1 MSAPPISKL
10 VVPRE
15 TAYDLFRRFCTPSW
29 RTGLPV
35 IDDGGPF
42 GDPAAH
48 RGETSGGA
56 AGDGGPGA
64 GKSEI
69 GLHAGEVVE
78 LYGDPNVGKTEL
90 LLHLVASC
98 VLPAAAGG
106 LARPA
111 LFFDHDCRLDLH
123 RLRQVLQHRLGGGGG
138 GVGGGVGGAGV
149 ASGVQQQPQQQQQ
162 QQLDASLSRVH
173 VYRCHSSFE
182 VVATLAHLRGGP
194 LLRAGSGTAALLALD
209 GLGAFHWQD
218 KRTEAVS
225 GSGPA
230 LLSQVAEAVARTIAA
245 TPIAVV
251 ATKPRLFSSRDK
263 PHCEYLPQR
272 WQRLVSRRLLL
283 ERAGGGGGGGVGGG
297 GGRSDGGVRSSVALY
312 SATLIW
318 AAGQHGGEGERHRAV
333 ARGEALAAHRKAAL
347 FRRHEFCITDAGVQF
362 QSPEGRPECQS

>member
-15 TAYDLFRRFCTPSW
+15 TAFDLFRRYCTPSW
-29 RTGLPV
+29 RTGLPF
-35 IDDGGPF
+35 IDDGGPV
-42 GDPAAH
+42 GDPAA
-48 RGETSGGA
+48 RSGG
-56 AGDGGPGA
+56 DTSSGA
-64 GKSEI
+64 GGGGGGAGESEI

-123 RLRQVLQHRLGGGGG
+123 RLRRVLQHRLGAC
-138 GVGGGVGGAGV
+138 VRGVGGAGV
-149 ASGVQQQPQQQQQ
+149 ASGAQQQQQQ

-194 LLRAGSGTAALLALD
+194 LLRAGGGTAALLALD

-218 KRTEAVS
+218 KRTEAVA
-225 GSGPA
+225 GTGPA

-251 ATKPRLFSSRDK
+251 ATKPCLFSSRDK

-272 WQRLVSRRLLL
+272 WQRLVSRRVLL
-283 ERAGGGGGGGVGGG
+283 ERAGGRGGVGGG
-297 GGRSDGGVRSSVALY
+297 GGSSDGVCSDSVALY

-318 AAGQHGGEGERHRAV
+318 AAGQHGGEGEQHRTA